1 MPLVSKDVTVAA
13 GSTTTNL
20 MTGTVYEYLDG
31 NVGFRINASA
41 QDPTTALT
49 ENDASD
55 VVMNFSVNNADLTKD
70 GAVNVLLSGT
80 QVSPIDISDY
90 TMNDTRTTP
99 GTVRNQ
105 MIVTFTN
112 NSAASR
118 LVKFRAFIQN

>member
-13 GSTTTNL
+13 GATTSNL

-31 NVGFRINASA
+31 NVGFRINAAA
-41 QDPTTALT
+41 QDPTTALA
-49 ENDASD
+49 ENQESE

-70 GAVNVLLSGT
+70 GAVNVLLDGT

-112 NSAASR
+112 NSSASR

>member
-13 GSTTTNL
+13 GATTTNL

-31 NVGFRINASA
+31 NVGFRINAAA
-41 QDPTTALT
+41 QDPTTALA
-49 ENDASD
+49 ENEESE

-70 GAVNVLLSGT
+70 GAVNVLLDGT
-80 QVSPIDISDY
+80 QVSPVDISDY

-112 NSAASR
+112 NSSASR

>member
-13 GSTTTNL
+13 GATTTNL

-31 NVGFRINASA
+31 NVGFRINAAA
-41 QDPTTALT
+41 QDPTTALA
-49 ENDASD
+49 ENEESE

-70 GAVNVLLSGT
+70 GAVNVLLDGT

-112 NSAASR
+112 NSSASR

>member
-13 GSTTTNL
+13 GATTSNL

-49 ENDASD
+49 EKDESD

-118 LVKFRAFIQN
+118 LVKFRTFIQN

>member
-13 GSTTTNL
+13 GATTSNL

-31 NVGFRINASA
+31 NVGFRINAAA
-41 QDPTTALT
+41 QDPTTALA
-49 ENDASD
+49 ENEESE

-70 GAVNVLLSGT
+70 GAVNVLLDGT

-112 NSAASR
+112 NSSASR